1 MQTAASEGR
10 AAEVWRS
17 LQQRHPQ
24 LIFPALKRSRRLS
37 LSASRCLQRRSSPW
51 RCASLGCME
60 GVRILCVSHSPFNQS
75 AWHAVNSELRVRSI
89 AAGIRRLRNELI
101 LRAQRQPCLVVSPRS
116 TMVAWQLR
124 RRAFSSWRTSAS
136 WRQCAA
142 RGTGR
147 WCWASAVQ
155 RAPRRWLTLRSARCP
170 AACLSCPRL
179 CDLGAAGMHQ
189 LHGRPAPC
197 GSGSCGVLSS
207 TWGSRV
213 AVCGALAPVAFGQ
226 HAHTSCLRPLSGA
239 SPAAR
244 HSLAGIAAP
253 SFLTACLRIVASAPF
268 VHPRGVAFCLAAS
281 CALAARE

>member
-1 MQTAASEGR
+1 MEVAAAATSTADFSRAEAQQTALTVSKPVP
-10 AAEVWRS
+10 AE
-17 LQQRHPQ
+17 
-24 LIFPALKRSRRLS
+24 ALLPVEVRQSRL
-37 LSASRCLQRRSSPW
+37 LGGSSDP
-51 RCASLGCME
+51 
-60 GVRILCVSHSPFNQS
+60 VRITFTVQSVSVACCKQRASKHCS
-75 AWHAVNSELRVRSI
+75 WHKTPA
-89 AAGIRRLRNELI
+89 NELI
-101 LRAQRQPCLVVSPRS
+101 LRTQRQPCLVVSPRS

-179 CDLGAAGMHQ
+179 CNLGAAGMHQ

-226 HAHTSCLRPLSGA
+226 HAHTSCCLRPLSRA